1 MKRFVSEIIYHEKDR
16 AVHFFFFLQLILF
29 GTKLHS
35 FKLLQSDKNEARKE
49 RFVLV
54 AAHKTRLI
62 RQEEKNVL
70 CESGFI

>member
-1 MKRFVSEIIYHEKDR
+1 MKHFVSEIIYHEKDR
-16 AVHFFFFLQLILF
+16 AVHFFLQLILF

>member
-1 MKRFVSEIIYHEKDR
+1 MKHFVSEIIYHEKDR
-16 AVHFFFFLQLILF
+16 AVHFFFLQLILF